1 MIHGLPAVTGMRTAT
16 VAIALE
22 YLAWVSNRVD
32 TACKASSDLLAQMRV
47 VLDRFVRAGLPY
59 DSGPDGRPRFDLVEL
74 RNFVLVADQCF
85 DDRFWRQYVMPLGK
99 RIILEARAD
108 GEADRCDEHS
118 YVNAARALPPRR
130 FRLRLTRTYDR
141 RLLKKTQ
148 ICRLR
153 LPLPL
158 EDSVLTD
165 LRVQLSAP
173 KENDIIR
180 FTRSAGRLDVTVD
193 RDTVSELS
201 CGVTYEFVC
210 DPERCCFERIINPRE
225 EALALGSAENMIR
238 LTPAVR
244 ALAEKLVGSETD
256 ALRMVRLLWDYLHAT
271 LNLGAL
277 RHSELD
283 PADPLMSIL
292 AVGWADCQL
301 ASAVLVGLCR
311 SRGLAARI
319 VGGFMLQHA
328 RPGYHYWAEIWIAGR
343 GWTPFDTLGF
353 AVTRP
358 GDRSDWRDIF
368 FGRVDYRA
376 RVECLPH
383 LFTGLPGFQLPTA
396 WHQNVSHIDGGIRT
410 CLENSDNGESVFS
423 DDLSCEVLQY
433 DQSGEEI

>member
-1 MIHGLPAVTGMRTAT
+1 MIDGLPAVTGMRTAT

-85 DDRFWRQYVMPLGK
+85 DDPFWREYVMPLGK
-99 RIILEARAD
+99 RIMLEARAD
-108 GEADRCDEHS
+108 GEADRCDEDS

-180 FTRSAGRLDVTVD
+180 CSRSAGRLDVTVD
-193 RDTVSELS
+193 PGTVSALS

-210 DPERCCFERIINPRE
+210 DPERCRSESIINLRE

-256 ALRMVRLLWDYLHAT
+256 ALGIVRLLWDYLHAT
-271 LNLGAL
+271 LNIGAL

-283 PADPLMSIL
+283 SADPLMSIL
-292 AVGWADCQL
+292 DVGWADCQL

-328 RPGYHYWAEIWIAGR
+328 RPGYHYWAEIWMAGR

-383 LFTGLPGFQLPTA
+383 LFTGLPGFQLPPA

-423 DDLSCEVLQY
+423 DDLSCEVLQC
-433 DQSGEEI
+433 DQSGAEI